1 MSNYTPTGI
10 PEDDTKYIALNIR
23 NEFIAL
29 QTAINSKA
37 DKLARQSTSTT
48 SLTLALGEQI
58 LVVETDKDFGAGEN
72 VMLVSDAAPST
83 NNMSGMVTEYN
94 VTTGLL
100 TVDITSKNGT
110 GSYADWIVTISNQS
124 GVTLGTNSFTGAQN
138 LARAT
143 VVSHATTGDIWSA
156 DGNQINWTGTA
167 VTTVFPTAPQ
177 AGASR
182 KLICAG
188 ACSFVAGANMLIAG
202 IQSGGTLICA
212 ANDVVTV
219 EAISTTQFHL
229 SIIRYAGDAGGA
241 LNTSSAIDVTLTSTS
256 GSLQNVSM
264 TAADKKVILPSALT
278 LAVGSGLFLIYNAG
292 AYRFTVNANGNGF
305 LCYVNPGQYVMVSCN
320 DNSTAAGLW
329 NINGER
335 VNRIYGGN
343 TAEVINAVD
352 SRYLAVAM
360 LSSTQAI
367 AAYRNNS
374 TTYLNV
380 VVLNY
385 GSASGAP
392 VAINAEASV
401 DISIAAQTS
410 AQATV
415 CYKTSTGVT
424 KGYVIDV
431 SGNVPTAGSVATIDA
446 TAGGT
451 GTSIVALSSTKLL
464 CVYQTSTGSGT
475 PRERV
480 LDIAA
485 SAITASAEAV
495 ADATGTARAS
505 HLVDKISATK
515 AIVAF
520 GYASSPYYPVI
531 RLQSITVS
539 TPAAT
544 GSALALSEIGGVA
557 LRFGKWALVVLS
569 SSRALLIRPHTAD
582 YNDTVLTLLDIS
594 GTSAVLLRYK
604 FLNLG
609 VVSTPS
615 ADVQGLY
622 FSAKRIDDN
631 KAYVSWHGGGSLGV
645 DAAIVTVTSD
655 NDILVSTVSE
665 KLEASVTAISTT
677 DNALSSDV
685 CVLDSTHIMQIS
697 RNVNTYL
704 SAKTIE
710 VSS

>member
-23 NEFIAL
+23 NEFVAL
-29 QTAINSKA
+29 QTAINSKS

-48 SLTLALGEQI
+48 SLTLDLGEQI
-58 LVVETDKDFGAGEN
+58 LVVETDKDFGAGET
-72 VMLVSDAAPST
+72 VMIVSDADPST
-83 NNMSGMVTEYN
+83 NNMSGMVTAYN
-94 VTTGLL
+94 VDTGLL

-110 GSYADWIVTISNQS
+110 GTYTDWIVTVSNQS
-124 GVTLGTNSFTGAQN
+124 GVTLGSNTFTGAQN
-138 LARAT
+138 YARAT
-143 VVSHATTGDIWSA
+143 VASHATTGDIWSA
-156 DGNQINWTGTA
+156 DGNQIDWTGTA
-167 VTTVFPTAPQ
+167 VTTAFPSAPQ
-177 AGASR
+177 AGANR

-202 IQSGGTLICA
+202 IQSGGTLLCA

-219 EAISTTQFHL
+219 EAISITQFHL
-229 SIIRYAGDAGGA
+229 SITRYAGDAGGSMT
-241 LNTSSAIDVTLTSTS
+241 TSSSVDVTLMSTS
-256 GSLQNVSM
+256 GSLQNISM
-264 TAADKKVILPSALT
+264 TAANKKVSLPSALT
-278 LAVGSGLFLIYNAG
+278 VAVGSGIFLIFNVG
-292 AYRFTVNANGNGF
+292 VYRFSINVDGGGF
-305 LCYVNPGQYVMVSCN
+305 LCYVNPGQHVMVSCN
-320 DNSTAAGLW
+320 DNSTADGLW
-329 NINGER
+329 NINGESI
-335 VNRIYGGN
+335 NRIYGGN

-360 LSSTQAI
+360 LTSTKAI
-367 AAYRNNS
+367 AAYRNDS

-385 GSASGAP
+385 GSASGSP
-392 VAINAEASV
+392 VAINAEASLE
-401 DISIAAQTS
+401 ISIAAQTS

-415 CYKTSTGVT
+415 VYKTSTGVT
-424 KGYVIDV
+424 KGYVIDI

-446 TAGGT
+446 TAGGA
-451 GTSIVALSSTKLL
+451 GTALVALSDTKLL
-464 CVYQTSTGSGT
+464 CVYQNVGGSGT

-495 ADATGTARAS
+495 ADSNGTARAS
-505 HLVDKISATK
+505 HLVAKISATK

-520 GYASSPYYPVI
+520 GYASTPYYPII

-557 LRFGKWALVVLS
+557 LRFGKWALVVLT

-582 YNDTVLTLLDIS
+582 CNDTVMTLLDIS
-594 GTSAVLLRYK
+594 GTSAVLLRYR

-609 VVSTPS
+609 LVSTS
-615 ADVQGLY
+615 TAISQGLY

-645 DAAIVTVTSD
+645 DAAIVTITSD
-655 NDILVSTVSE
+655 DDILIGVVSE

-685 CVLDSTHIMQIS
+685 CVLDSTRIMQIS
-697 RNVNTYL
+697 RNASTYL

-710 VSS
+710 VGV